1 MKQFITET
9 MSFASGILSHISE
22 GMVHSV
28 YRKTINLRMGSS
40 LVALQ
45 AAGSPL
51 SPVSLITGLD
61 VGEMSG
67 LPVVPGDQVFV
78 DKKTIIL
85 FSKSSRIIFRFDEA
99 SIYDSLLRDYAVPLP
114 LPAIKESLLQSSS
127 GGLTE
132 LFSKA
137 LQKNPS
143 DFAKGVFLAVAQK
156 RMEDA
161 RKEVL
166 DICYDKAAVTLAG
179 MTGLGMGLTPSGDDF
194 LCGVLAGLLFS
205 GQWDHPF
212 AQALRQ
218 TISRRL
224 GDTNDIS
231 RTFLSCA
238 LSCHFSRP
246 VKELPLASGTTEILS
261 SFGAIGHSSGF
272 DTLCGIYYG
281 YTLCLSQEDV
291 PGK

>member
-99 SIYDSLLRDYAVPLP
+99 AIYD
-114 LPAIKESLLQSSS
+114 SLLQSSS

-137 LQKNPS
+137 LLKNPS

-281 YTLCLSQEDV
+281 YTLCLGQEDV

>member
-22 GMVHSV
+22 GMVHSI

-99 SIYDSLLRDYAVPLP
+99 AIYDSLLRDYAVPFP

-137 LQKNPS
+137 LLKNPS

>member
-28 YRKTINLRMGSS
+28 YRKTINVQMGSS

-99 SIYDSLLRDYAVPLP
+99 AIYDSLLRDYAVP
-114 LPAIKESLLQSSS
+114 
-127 GGLTE
+127 
-132 LFSKA
+132 F
-137 LQKNPS
+137 
-143 DFAKGVFLAVAQK
+143 
-156 RMEDA
+156 
-161 RKEVL
+161 
-166 DICYDKAAVTLAG
+166 
-179 MTGLGMGLTPSGDDF
+179 
-194 LCGVLAGLLFS
+194 
-205 GQWDHPF
+205 PF
-212 AQALRQ
+212 QL
-218 TISRRL
+218 
-224 GDTNDIS
+224 
-231 RTFLSCA
+231 
-238 LSCHFSRP
+238 
-246 VKELPLASGTTEILS
+246 
-261 SFGAIGHSSGF
+261 
-272 DTLCGIYYG
+272 
-281 YTLCLSQEDV
+281 
-291 PGK
+291 

>member
-1 MKQFITET
+1 
-9 MSFASGILSHISE
+9 
-22 GMVHSV
+22 
-28 YRKTINLRMGSS
+28 MGSS

-99 SIYDSLLRDYAVPLP
+99 AIYDSLLRDYAVPLP